1 MHGPACIFW
10 ANLTPFSLQAR
21 LQCHLSVLHKS
32 ILDDLRLTY
41 SQLDKALFTI
51 EGQIA
56 QARWMVSNWPGK
68 SMDMQI
74 FMYFF
79 MFLLSHL

>member
-1 MHGPACIFW
+1 MHGPTCIFW

-56 QARWMVSNWPGK
+56 QATGGEGE
-68 SMDMQI
+68 
-74 FMYFF
+74 
-79 MFLLSHL
+79 LSHGQ